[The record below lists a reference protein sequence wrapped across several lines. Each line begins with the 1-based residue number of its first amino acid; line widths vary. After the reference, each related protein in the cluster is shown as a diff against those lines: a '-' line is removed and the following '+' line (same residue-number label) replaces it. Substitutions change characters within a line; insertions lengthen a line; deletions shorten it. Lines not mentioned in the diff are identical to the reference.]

1 MGKKEFEKDDG
12 ECSETQKPKDVDKE
26 VRDGNWLVVLAG
38 FVMYFCSSGIS
49 SVFGLL
55 YIELER
61 ETGSEILTLSWI
73 GSLFIGFSLDSAP
86 FVGIIARYWS
96 YWSLAVV
103 GGLLSSIGYFLG
115 FISTSL
121 PVLYLGLGVL
131 SGLGFGI
138 STFATVVVIGH
149 TFTRRRPLA
158 LGVCTAGV
166 GAGMIV
172 FPPVYTLLLEM
183 YGLRGLFL
191 ITAGLFLNNAVLGI
205 FLRSSQRDVQQPT
218 QTVMEGI
225 INPKLVK
232 SGKFAIFLLF
242 NFLYIFA
249 FSVPFT
255 YIPLRAT
262 ELGISLPLTALLVSI
277 SGVTSMTGRVLIG
290 MIAGNL
296 PRARP
301 WLLLL
306 FISLSGIVMNVVPFA
321 QSYVTLAFL
330 GAVFMLFTG
339 AANSLVPVLVVD
351 MFGTDLLACSLGL
364 IYFIYGIG
372 SMLGVPVVALV
383 CEAAGDNQWAFHVA
397 GFCLYVSSALV
408 VVCNRMKT
416 PEGFFQ
422 TNDNV
427 KKIPDVE
434 SNMEAIDIS
443 VIDLPEPVGT
453 PAA

>member
-1 MGKKEFEKDDG
+1 MADSF
-12 ECSETQKPKDVDKE
+12 
-26 VRDGNWLVVLAG
+26 VVL
-38 FVMYFCSSGIS
+38 F
-49 SVFGLL
+49 
-55 YIELER
+55 
-61 ETGSEILTLSWI
+61 SE
-73 GSLFIGFSLDSAP
+73 
-86 FVGIIARYWS
+86 
-96 YWSLAVV
+96 
-103 GGLLSSIGYFLG
+103 
-115 FISTSL
+115 
-121 PVLYLGLGVL
+121 
-131 SGLGFGI
+131 
-138 STFATVVVIGH
+138 
-149 TFTRRRPLA
+149 
-158 LGVCTAGV
+158 
-166 GAGMIV
+166 
-172 FPPVYTLLLEM
+172 
-183 YGLRGLFL
+183 
-191 ITAGLFLNNAVLGI
+191 
-205 FLRSSQRDVQQPT
+205 QPT

-330 GAVFMLFTG
+330 GAIFMLFTGKMFGNFLLHFRSLLIYILSLYSHPTKAFALLSSLISG

-372 SMLGVPVVALV
+372 SMLGVPVV
-383 CEAAGDNQWAFHVA
+383 GRWQRD
-397 GFCLYVSSALV
+397 
-408 VVCNRMKT
+408 T
-416 PEGFFQ
+416 
-422 TNDNV
+422 
-427 KKIPDVE
+427 
-434 SNMEAIDIS
+434 
-443 VIDLPEPVGT
+443 
-453 PAA
+453 

>member
-1 MGKKEFEKDDG
+1 MGEKEFERNVG
-12 ECSETQKPKDVDKE
+12 ECSEIRKPKQNGKE
-26 VRDGNWLVVLAG
+26 SRDGNWLVVLAG

-55 YIELER
+55 YIELEK

-86 FVGIIARYWS
+86 FVGIIARYKS
-96 YWSLAVV
+96 YWSLAVF

-115 FISTSL
+115 FVSTSL

-131 SGLGFGI
+131 CGLGFGI
-138 STFATVVVIGH
+138 STFATVVVIGQ

-158 LGVCTAGV
+158 MGVCTAGV
-166 GAGMIV
+166 GAGMVV
-172 FPPVYTLLLEM
+172 FPPVYTLLMEI

-205 FLRSSQRDVQQPT
+205 LLRSSQKEVQKPT
-218 QTVMEGI
+218 HTIMEGI
-225 INPKLVK
+225 INPRLIK
-232 SGKFAIFLLF
+232 SGKFAVFLLF
-242 NFLYIFA
+242 NFLSVFA
-249 FSVPFT
+249 YTIPFT

-262 ELGISLPLTALLVSI
+262 ELGISLPLTALLVSV
-277 SGVTSMTGRVLIG
+277 SGVTSMTGRVVIG

-301 WLLLL
+301 WLLFI
-306 FISLSGIVMNVVPFA
+306 FISISGIVMNVLPFA
-321 QSYVTLAFL
+321 PSYITLAFL

-339 AANSLVPVLVVD
+339 AAFSLVPVLVVD
-351 MFGTDLLACSLGL
+351 MFGTDLLACCLGL

-383 CEAAGDNQWAFHVA
+383 CDATDDNQWAFHVA
-397 GFCLYVSSALV
+397 AFCLYLSSALI
-408 VVCNRMKT
+408 VVCNHMKS

-422 TNDNV
+422 TYDNV
-427 KKIPDVE
+427 KKIPDAE
-434 SNMEAIDIS
+434 SNIEAIDIS